1 MQIQKR
7 QARAARHVKTMS
19 LRRMGVPCTS
29 SKWGWD
35 PLRETR
41 KGALTPGEVQSNRRL
56 ARRKNPGMRIHG
68 ERGVARS

>member
-1 MQIQKR
+1 MTKANR
-7 QARAARHVKTMS
+7 AARAARRVKTMS

-41 KGALTPGEVQSNRRL
+41 KGDLTPGEVQSVRKL
-56 ARRKNPGMRIHG
+56 ARRDA
-68 ERGVARS
+68 VSL